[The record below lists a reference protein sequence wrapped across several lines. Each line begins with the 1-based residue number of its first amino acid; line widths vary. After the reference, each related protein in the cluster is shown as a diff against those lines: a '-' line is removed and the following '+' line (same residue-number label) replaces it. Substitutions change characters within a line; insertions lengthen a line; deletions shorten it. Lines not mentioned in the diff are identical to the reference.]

1 MFARGGY
8 SVTRLPIFLLACAL
22 PIALSIS
29 GCVNRG
35 YFDSSITRLDYSGKQ
50 DPASIQVSDA
60 QLYKRENLINERREE
75 HEYLTDLLAKSRSVE
90 FAPQLIRDLE
100 MVSSLSVQL
109 GLSFDSSSKLQ
120 LERAS
125 QLSDLEQQI
134 AVTKLQMQL
143 AQLRRDL
150 DLMQQKLPD
159 QTTPTGAA
167 SSTTPPNIAAPGLAD
182 AKDIAARLESLV
194 KGLTDRLDKNTVAPR
209 TSAAGV
215 SPRELF
221 QDRQAYRRDIQSA
234 INSTALDELHD
245 VRGNSLFRLQFRAVV
260 LPGSSN
266 KELGAL
272 QMQILRPSFTTTD
285 FGPVLT
291 GLYFEWLDHARL
303 RLNELTNEGKL
314 RTDPTML
321 QLAAERKVFKVLELT
336 ASYTSDP
343 ATPTKSEDH
352 SGAAA
357 KIKASAKGKAAS
369 ADQKAGGKC
378 KFGFFQYDEEPAKDC
393 IVVRVAFPPSFEP
406 EFARTA
412 QFMTGG
418 FSRKWFNRTRDDFK
432 KIEEAL
438 RSLEAAPI
446 PTKLK
451 QKCDGIFADP
461 KSTVT
466 KSYKEIRQIG
476 ESSDSLAQFHEGFTW
491 AAQELGLNYPL
502 AALRLTDAGIV
513 LARVMADA
521 PNDVNA
527 YRRLQLACGLKS
539 DSPLTKRLL
548 ERDAQ
553 VPNLFRDALFEPDAK
568 KEKWI
573 AKGRISTY
581 AVSPNVLAQ
590 RVSTVARAA
599 EAVQIA
605 ASLAASLPP
614 QGLGLSSGIGR
625 MRSVAGKVD
634 ALERVPLVVGYSTP
648 AAKAKDKGV
657 IEPVFGWL
665 LGPRVVLDTE
675 NNALALEHNLEP
687 YDLTAD
693 VSMPGWWPDI
703 SITTEAIWAPDWKK
717 DPTAVISSPVEK
729 SQRAITLPMRH
740 SRSDLDGITTQI
752 LAREGNLRVPRPS
765 ISWVEPHE
773 VSDCSSSV
781 TFLVHGSN
789 IWRASFAYLSGL
801 QGRNVTVL
809 PDMTGISVTFDI
821 VSLFP
826 GSGFATLTVTTP
838 DGPASIPIT
847 LRSSRLVNNCA
858 VAEKDP
864 TALSITSVLPGTLY
878 ACDDKPRL
886 LVTGKNFKPS
896 DVTSAYLGT
905 LKGDHSAIDGD
916 NKVLKVTFKTKIG
929 TQGGKQTVLPLILT
943 TKDGVVSK
951 DIAIERGDCS
961 HPRSATV
968 QTGGNKN

>member
-1 MFARGGY
+1 M
-8 SVTRLPIFLLACAL
+8 TRLPIVLLACVL
-22 PIALSIS
+22 PIS
-29 GCVNRG
+29 GCVNGG
-35 YFDSSITRLDYSGKQ
+35 YFDSSITRLDYSAKQ

-75 HEYLTDLLAKSRSVE
+75 QEYLADLLAKSRTVE
-90 FAPQLIRDLE
+90 FAPQLMRDLE

-134 AVTKLQMQL
+134 AVTKLQTQL

-150 DLMQQKLPD
+150 DLLQQKLPD
-159 QTTPTGAA
+159 QTTPSGAA
-167 SSTTPPNIAAPGLAD
+167 GTAVSSTALPKIVAPGLTD
-182 AKDIAARLESLV
+182 AKDIAVRLESLV
-194 KGLTDRLDKNTVAPR
+194 KGLTDRLDKTSVAPR
-209 TSAAGV
+209 TAAAGV

-221 QDRQAYRRDIQSA
+221 QDRQAYRREIQSA

-260 LPGSSN
+260 LPGSSD
-266 KELGAL
+266 KELGVL
-272 QMQILRPSFTTTD
+272 QMQIQRPAFTTTELA
-285 FGPVLT
+285 PVLT

-303 RLNELTNEGKL
+303 RLNEQTNEGKL
-314 RTDPTML
+314 RSDPTML
-321 QLAAERKVFKVLELT
+321 QLAAERKVFNVLELT
-336 ASYTSDP
+336 VSNTPEP
-343 ATPTKSEDH
+343 AAPKKADGQA
-352 SGAAA
+352 GAAPKA
-357 KIKASAKGKAAS
+357 KANAKGEPVTGDPKKMQAAQT
-369 ADQKAGGKC
+369 DNKC
-378 KFGFFQYDEEPAKDC
+378 EFGFFQYDADPAEDC
-393 IVVRVAFPPSFEP
+393 VVVRVAFPPRFESDI
-406 EFARTA
+406 ARKA
-412 QFMTGG
+412 QVMTGG
-418 FSRKWFNRTRDDFK
+418 FSREWFKRTRGDFQ
-432 KIEEAL
+432 KIKEAR
-438 RSLEAAPI
+438 RSIEATPL
-446 PTKLK
+446 PKELK

-466 KSYKEIRQIG
+466 QSYQEIRQIG
-476 ESSDSLAQFHEGFTW
+476 ESSDSLAQFQEGFTW

-502 AALRLTDAGIV
+502 AALRVTDAGIV
-513 LARVMADA
+513 LARVMDDA
-521 PNDVNA
+521 PNDVEA
-527 YRRLQLACGLKS
+527 YRLLQSACGLNP
-539 DSPLTKRLL
+539 DSTLTQRFLK
-548 ERDAQ
+548 RDAQ
-553 VPNLFRDALFEPDAK
+553 VPDLFRDALFESDAK
-568 KEKWI
+568 KEKWT
-573 AKGRISTY
+573 ARGRVSTY

-605 ASLAASLPP
+605 ASLAASLPS

-648 AAKAKDKGV
+648 AARVKNKAV
-657 IEPVFGWL
+657 TEPAFGWL

-693 VSMPGWWPDI
+693 VSMPGWWPDV
-703 SITTEAIWAPDWKK
+703 SIVTEAIWAPDWKK
-717 DPTAVISSPVEK
+717 DPTVVISGPVEK
-729 SQRAITLPMRH
+729 SQRAISLPMRH

-765 ISWVEPHE
+765 ISRVEPHE
-773 VSDCSSSV
+773 VSDCSSAA

-789 IWRASFAYLSGL
+789 IWRTSFAYLSGL

-821 VSLFP
+821 ASLPP
-826 GSGFATLTVTTP
+826 GSGFANLTVTTP
-838 DGPASIPIT
+838 DGPASIPVSV
-847 LRSSRLVNNCA
+847 RGSRLVNNCA
-858 VAEKDP
+858 VAVKDP

-905 LKGDHSAIDGD
+905 LEGDYSAINGD
-916 NKVLKVTFKTKIG
+916 KALKVTFKTKIG
-929 TQGGKQTVLPLILT
+929 TQGGKQMALPLILT
-943 TKDGVVSK
+943 TKDGVVSE
-951 DIAIERGDCS
+951 DVAIERDGCS
-961 HPRSATV
+961 HPSSVTV
-968 QTGGNKN
+968 STVRNKN